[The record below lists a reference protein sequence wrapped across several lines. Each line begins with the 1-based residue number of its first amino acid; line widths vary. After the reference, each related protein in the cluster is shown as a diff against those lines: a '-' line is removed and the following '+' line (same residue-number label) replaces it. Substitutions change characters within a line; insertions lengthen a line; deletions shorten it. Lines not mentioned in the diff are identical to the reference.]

1 VRKFGAVALTL
12 MGLFIITQALTFMI
26 TTASFIFAPFEQFS
40 AGMLMSLAVYV
51 LGVAMVVGLGAF
63 LIARRDAL
71 ATRWFDDSEAAIAL
85 DALSLL
91 RVGLIV
97 IGISLAL
104 HSIPQLLGAASGVY
118 GYVTQGSYGQ
128 FGPVYTSADLVAQ
141 IAAALGA
148 LVEFAAGLVF
158 LARSQPVAEWLWA
171 RSQTGSRMR
180 SEDTCPACGEAYDP
194 SDYRDGTDVVC
205 ANCGSDLPPRSA

>member
-40 AGMLMSLAVYV
+40 PSMLMSLAVYV
-51 LGVAMVVGLGAF
+51 LGVAIVVGLGAL

-71 ATRWFDDSEAAIAL
+71 AARWFDDSEAAIAL

-91 RVGLIV
+91 RVGLII
-97 IGISLAL
+97 IGITLVL
-104 HSIPQLLGAASGVY
+104 YSIPQLLGVASVVY
-118 GYVTQGSYGQ
+118 AYLTQGASGQ
-128 FGPVYTSADLVAQ
+128 FGPMYTSADLVAQ
-141 IAAALGA
+141 AAAALGA
-148 LVEFAAGLVF
+148 LVELAAGLVF

-171 RSQTGSRMR
+171 RSQTSSGVR
-180 SEDTCPACGEAYDP
+180 SEDTCPACGEDYDP
-194 SDYRDGTDVVC
+194 SDYRDGTTGVC